1 MEKNRIHSVQMG
13 ENTRKSY
20 SRIKEVL
27 DAYNLH
33 YSAVLD
39 EKLISVTNVE
49 AIKGLEFEYVVAV
62 VNGMSINEEYIAYT
76 RALDKLVV
84 VKESF

>member
-1 MEKNRIHSVQMG
+1 M
-13 ENTRKSY
+13 
-20 SRIKEVL
+20 
-27 DAYNLH
+27 
-33 YSAVLD
+33 
-39 EKLISVTNVE
+39 KLIIDDANVE